1 MPAVPSA
8 VIPQAT
14 PTAVSVMPDAG
25 RGTDQAAGSA
35 FRQRLQ
41 GAVGRQGSPPTS
53 PGAPA
58 PATLSAATLVGA
70 AAPPPAPEPAD
81 AAGAAP
87 ADGEPTPPSAG
98 AQVQPPHAQPDPGLQ
113 ANVALSAPVVSTKA
127 SRPAE
132 QAGSSRLAR
141 PATQASSKPQ
151 QQPPA
156 ASSGAVELEP
166 APSPLPPEPAVR
178 AATVPPGKGT
188 GTAGPPASPGHD
200 TRDVRTPPHTLPEA
214 DTGAASTPTT
224 VPSSPETRAPAV
236 TAATET
242 VASPTAA
249 TQVPVAIPPTPELAP
264 AAHIKQAMAPAAL
277 PERAAPGSPV
287 QQIAAPLVA
296 LGTAP
301 DGAQRLT
308 VRLDPEALGSVEVH
322 VDRPKD
328 GPARVAITVERP
340 ETLTLLLR
348 DGVQLQQALDHAG
361 IPPEGRSLTFHVA
374 DTAPRADTSLSG
386 NSPDP
391 GTGRAG
397 DGGGGTRRE
406 RSGGGEPLPDR
417 RPRTLRWSR
426 AGLDITA

>member
-98 AQVQPPHAQPDPGLQ
+98 AQVQPPHAQPGLGLQ
-113 ANVALSAPVVSTKA
+113 ANVALSASVSTKA

-156 ASSGAVELEP
+156 ASSEAVELEP
-166 APSPLPPEPAVR
+166 ASPLPPEPAVS

-188 GTAGPPASPGHD
+188 GTAGPPASLGHD